1 METRGVTKRPKDLFG
16 HVIKGPRED
25 AIHAGIVEFLC
36 MAAHPR
42 LMWFHCPNGG
52 LVKPSARMYFARL
65 GVFPGVADL
74 VLVLPDKSVAF
85 MEIKNSDGRLSTAQ
99 QAFQARCAV
108 LGLKYQIA
116 RSISE
121 AEEILRSWGALRG
134 TVAADNCSEPLDD
147 NWESIGTVLERV
159 VSKLDRQ
166 RKNVA

>member
-1 METRGVTKRPKDLFG
+1 MKRPRDLFG
-16 HVIKGPRED
+16 HPIRATRED

-42 LMWFHCPNGG
+42 TMFFHCPNGG

-85 MEIKNSDGRLSTAQ
+85 LEVKNADGRLSDAQ
-99 QAFQARCAV
+99 KAFQARCAT
-108 LGLKYQIA
+108 LGLRYAIV

-121 AEEILRSWGALRG
+121 AEEKLQEWGALRG
-134 TVAADNCSEPLDD
+134 FNTTGEPIRPVGVRDVAA
-147 NWESIGTVLERV
+147 
-159 VSKLDRQ
+159 
-166 RKNVA
+166 

>member
-1 METRGVTKRPKDLFG
+1 MKRAKDLFG
-16 HVIKGPRED
+16 HPIRATRED

-52 LVKPSARMYFARL
+52 LVKPSSRIYFARL

-74 VLVLPDKSVAF
+74 CFVLPDKSVAF
-85 MEIKNSDGRLSTAQ
+85 MEVKGEDGRLSTAQ

-121 AEEILRSWGALRG
+121 AEEILRDWNALRG
-134 TVAADNCSEPLDD
+134 SDVKRESVSSVAA
-147 NWESIGTVLERV
+147 
-159 VSKLDRQ
+159 
-166 RKNVA
+166 